1 MCCSV
6 ILCFLIVNCMNVSH
20 VGCFFFFFFC
30 LGCGVCTYKCRGP
43 NLDLVVVVVV
53 CFWMIYGVLFWTR
66 VVQVAEGSF
75 GTMGVC
81 IEVWVFFVCRV
92 VSWLEL
98 VVVSRVC

>member
-1 MCCSV
+1 V
-6 ILCFLIVNCMNVSH
+6 
-20 VGCFFFFFFC
+20 
-30 LGCGVCTYKCRGP
+30 T
-43 NLDLVVVVVV
+43 
-53 CFWMIYGVLFWTR
+53 
-66 VVQVAEGSF
+66 VAEGSF